1 MFSEATGVNMISGV
15 SSTTTSQ
22 SYSAASSSGGTD
34 EATLKAQLAAKQD
47 ELAQAKTEDEKS
59 SLEKEISEI
68 KSKMASASSSANQS
82 EQPAA
87 SSTKAAGNKQGA
99 PWAQAYQT
107 ADKAAAGS
115 KFSSAAMDVLLR
127 MPKGGVDKAGE
138 LYTKLDANGDNSLTK
153 EEFVAGRDAR
163 MSEEDAAKLYTAMDT
178 ENTGSISK
186 EQFTAGMKPGGAGG
200 PPMGPPAGD
209 FEEPAA

>member
-1 MFSEATGVNMISGV
+1 MISGV

-22 SYSAASSSGGTD
+22 SYSATSSGGTD
-34 EATLKAQLAAKQD
+34 EATLKAQLASKQQ

-68 KSKMASASSSANQS
+68 KSKISSASSSATQS
-82 EQPAA
+82 GQPA
-87 SSTKAAGNKQGA
+87 AAGNKQGA

-115 KFSSAAMDVLLR
+115 KFSSAAMDVLMR
-127 MPKGGVDKAGE
+127 MPKGGVEKAEE

-153 EEFVAGRDAR
+153 EEFVAGRDER

-178 ENTGSISK
+178 DNTGSITK

-200 PPMGPPAGD
+200 PPMGSPPGD
-209 FEEPAA
+209 FEKPAA

>member
-1 MFSEATGVNMISGV
+1 MISGV

-22 SYSAASSSGGTD
+22 SYSATSSGGTD
-34 EATLKAQLAAKQD
+34 EATLKAQLASKQQ

-68 KSKMASASSSANQS
+68 KSKISSASSSATQAEQS
-82 EQPAA
+82 A
-87 SSTKAAGNKQGA
+87 SSAKAGSNKQGA

-115 KFSSAAMDVLLR
+115 KFSSAAMDVLMR
-127 MPKGGVDKAGE
+127 MPKGGVEKAEE

-153 EEFVAGRDAR
+153 EEFVAGRDER

-178 ENTGSISK
+178 ENTGSITK

-200 PPMGPPAGD
+200 PPMGPPPGD
-209 FEEPAA
+209 FEKPAA